1 MTRPS
6 QRIQSIDLLRG
17 WAVIVMVE
25 THVLNAT
32 LLQSLWSGAVFP
44 VLTFMN
50 GLVAPA
56 FLFASGMAYAVTT
69 RRKLKDYLVCGP
81 ALFRQVGR
89 LLSILAIGYL
99 LHIPRFNFHHLLYE
113 VGAEAWVNFFQVD
126 ILHCIAVTLL
136 LLQVMLSVFR
146 TEERTY
152 RAAAIVAV
160 LVALATPPVWN
171 VDWATALPLP
181 LAAYLN
187 SMHGSLFPLFPWSV
201 FLLAGA
207 VAGHLLNRAR
217 DRQAEAEA
225 GDATDRFRSLLG
237 WGALAAVL
245 VSFAMEPVAA
255 CLYPAYDYWK
265 TSPSFVLFR
274 LGLVMALTV
283 VMFVYEKHRGVSSGS
298 VVALFGRESLIVYV
312 THLVLIYGKF
322 GSFCFAER
330 VRGSFDYGEAL
341 IATSTLLLLMYVLAF
356 AWSRVKRGSPRI
368 RYALEFAVLAVFLV
382 IFFADPFS

>member
-1 MTRPS
+1 MAGPS
-6 QRIQSIDLLRG
+6 RRIQSIDLLRG
-17 WAVIVMVE
+17 WAVVFMIE

-32 LLQSLWSGAVFP
+32 LLESLRNGAVFS

-56 FLFASGMAYAVTT
+56 FLFASGMAYAATA
-69 RRKLKDYLVCGP
+69 RRKMKDYLSCGP

-99 LHIPRFNFHHLLYE
+99 LHVPRFNFHHLLYE

-126 ILHCIAVTLL
+126 VLHCIAVTLL

-152 RAAAIVAV
+152 RAAAVVAV
-160 LVALATPPVWN
+160 LLALATPLVWS

-181 LAAYLN
+181 FATYLN
-187 SMHGSLFPLFPWSV
+187 SMHGSLFPLFPWSA

-207 VAGHLLNRAR
+207 VAGHLLNGAR
-217 DRQAEAEA
+217 DRQTDLEA
-225 GDATDRFRSLLG
+225 GDAMDRFRNLLG
-237 WGALAAVL
+237 WCALVAL
-245 VSFAMEPVAA
+245 LISFAMEPVAA
-255 CLYPAYDYWK
+255 SLYPAYDYWK

-274 LGLVMALTV
+274 LGLIMALTFS
-283 VMFVYEKHRGVSSGS
+283 MFVFEKHRGVSSGS
-298 VVALFGRESLIVYV
+298 IVALFGRESLIVYV
-312 THLVLIYGKF
+312 THLMLLYGKF

-330 VRGSFDYGEAL
+330 VRGSFGYGEVL
-341 IATSTLLLLMYVLAF
+341 IACTALLLLMYALAF
-356 AWSRVKRGSPRI
+356 VWDRVKRGSPRI
-368 RYALEFAVLAVFLV
+368 RYALEFTVLAVFLV
-382 IFFADPFS
+382 VFFTDPLS

>member
-1 MTRPS
+1 MARPS

-44 VLTFMN
+44 MLTFMN

-69 RRKLKDYLVCGP
+69 RRKLKDYLLCGP

-126 ILHCIAVTLL
+126 VLHCIAVTLL

-152 RAAAIVAV
+152 RAAAVVAV
-160 LVALATPPVWN
+160 LLALATPLVWS

-181 LAAYLN
+181 FATYLN

-207 VAGHLLNRAR
+207 VAGHLLNGAR
-217 DRQAEAEA
+217 DRQTDLEA
-225 GDATDRFRSLLG
+225 GDAMDRFRNLLG
-237 WGALAAVL
+237 WCALVAL
-245 VSFAMEPVAA
+245 LISFAMEPVAA
-255 CLYPAYDYWK
+255 SLYPAYDYWK

-274 LGLVMALTV
+274 LGLIMALTFS
-283 VMFVYEKHRGVSSGS
+283 MFVFEKHRGVSSGS
-298 VVALFGRESLIVYV
+298 IVALFGRESLIVYV
-312 THLVLIYGKF
+312 THLMLLYGKF

-330 VRGSFDYGEAL
+330 VRGSFGYGEVL
-341 IATSTLLLLMYVLAF
+341 IACTALLLLMYALAF
-356 AWSRVKRGSPRI
+356 VWDRVKRGSPRI
-368 RYALEFAVLAVFLV
+368 RYALEFTVLAVFLV
-382 IFFADPFS
+382 VFFTDPLS